1 MLNPIQTTQKGFMCG
16 SGRNARSCDAPLWSY
31 RAARLATRRA
41 SASCIRRACVQ
52 CTAPGPTR
60 PRGETVN
67 WLLLAILGYVLV
79 QFAIGTW
86 VSRRM
91 ASEADYILAGR
102 RLGVGLITF
111 SVFATYFG
119 AEAIVASGGAVYEK
133 GLTGALVDPVGY
145 AVAIIL
151 VGVFFARALWSRGL
165 TTFADLFRHRYSAGV
180 EQLVVVVLVPGSVIW
195 AAAQVRAFGQI
206 MSANSGL
213 GLVAAI
219 TLAAFLVAAYS
230 VVGGLL
236 ADAVTDVI
244 QGLAVV
250 FGLILLGAV
259 VAVHVGGVPAG
270 LARLEPEQLQ
280 LFRADAGLL
289 DMLEQLAVPIG
300 GTIVAVEL
308 ISRFLG
314 ARTAE
319 VARLGTVL
327 GGAMYLLIGLIP
339 VFLGLMAPHIT
350 GTVSDSEQVVPRLAE
365 VFLPGVLYVAFV
377 GAIISAIL
385 SAVHAALHAPASQ
398 ISHNIVVRLVP
409 GMTDRGKLW
418 SVRFT
423 VMALSIVAYL
433 LSVTSQRIHDLVETA
448 SAFGSAGVFVT
459 ALFAL
464 FTRFGGAA
472 SAYASVAAGMLVWAA
487 GKYAVGTGHALP
499 FRVAGGHD
507 RLRRRCFAGAPTQMN
522 NHSEIGGVAVKPAL
536 PLRTAAAFCPDQ
548 R

>member
-1 MLNPIQTTQKGFMCG
+1 MHPI
-16 SGRNARSCDAPLWSY
+16 
-31 RAARLATRRA
+31 
-41 SASCIRRACVQ
+41 
-52 CTAPGPTR
+52 GPMR

-91 ASEADYILAGR
+91 ASETDYILAGR

-180 EQLVVVVLVPGSVIW
+180 EQLVVIVLVPGSVIW

-244 QGLAVV
+244 QGVAVV

-259 VAVHVGGVPAG
+259 VAVHVGGVSAG
-270 LARLEPEQLQ
+270 LARVEPEQLQ

-289 DMLEQLAVPIG
+289 DMLEQLAVPIC

-339 VFLGLMAPHIT
+339 VFLGLMAPAHH
-350 GTVSDSEQVVPRLAE
+350 R
-365 VFLPGVLYVAFV
+365 Y
-377 GAIISAIL
+377 GAGF
-385 SAVHAALHAPASQ
+385 
-398 ISHNIVVRLVP
+398 R
-409 GMTDRGKLW
+409 
-418 SVRFT
+418 
-423 VMALSIVAYL
+423 
-433 LSVTSQRIHDLVETA
+433 
-448 SAFGSAGVFVT
+448 AGR
-459 ALFAL
+459 A
-464 FTRFGGAA
+464 
-472 SAYASVAAGMLVWAA
+472 AAGGGLPA
-487 GKYAVGTGHALP
+487 GRAL
-499 FRVAGGHD
+499 R
-507 RLRRRCFAGAPTQMN
+507 RLRRRHHLGDTFGRSRRSARAGLADLAQ
-522 NHSEIGGVAVKPAL
+522 HRRAARSPA
-536 PLRTAAAFCPDQ
+536 
-548 R
+548 

>member
-1 MLNPIQTTQKGFMCG
+1 M
-16 SGRNARSCDAPLWSY
+16 
-31 RAARLATRRA
+31 
-41 SASCIRRACVQ
+41 
-52 CTAPGPTR
+52 
-60 PRGETVN
+60 N
-67 WLLLAILGYVLV
+67 WLLMAIVGYVLV
-79 QFAIGTW
+79 QFVIGTW

-102 RLGVGLITF
+102 SLGVGLVTF

-133 GLTGALVDPVGY
+133 GLGGALVDPVGY
-145 AVAIIL
+145 ASAIII

-165 TTFADLFRHRYSAGV
+165 TTFADLFRQRYSAGV
-180 EQLVVVVLVPGSVIW
+180 EQLVVIVLLPGSVIW

-206 MSANSGL
+206 VSANSGL

-219 TLAAFLVAAYS
+219 TLAAVLVAAYS

-250 FGLILLGAV
+250 IGLLILGVV
-259 VAVHVGGVPAG
+259 VAVHVGGVSAG
-270 LARLEPEQLQ
+270 LAQVAPEQLE
-280 LFRADAGLL
+280 LGRAEDGLL
-289 DMLEQLAVPIG
+289 GTLEHLAIPVC

-319 VARLGTVL
+319 VARLGTML
-327 GGAMYLLIGLIP
+327 GGGTYLLIGLIP
-339 VFLGLMAPHIT
+339 VFLGLVGPRVVGNIA
-350 GTVSDSEQVVPRLAE
+350 DSEQIVPRIAVL
-365 VFLPGVLYVAFV
+365 FLPGVLYIAFV

-398 ISHNIVVRLVP
+398 ISHNIVVKLIP
-409 GMTDRGKLW
+409 GLSDRGKLW
-418 SVRFT
+418 SVRAT
-423 VMALSIVAYL
+423 VMGLSIVAYL
-433 LSVTSQRIHDLVETA
+433 LSVTSSRIHDLVETA

-464 FTRFGGAA
+464 FTRFGGPA
-472 SAYASVAAGMLVWAA
+472 SAYASVAAGLLVWAG
-487 GKYAVGTGHALP
+487 GKYALNLTAPYLLGLLAALVGYVGMALLEERRS
-499 FRVAGGHD
+499 RVRAE
-507 RLRRRCFAGAPTQMN
+507 A
-522 NHSEIGGVAVKPAL
+522 
-536 PLRTAAAFCPDQ
+536 
-548 R
+548 